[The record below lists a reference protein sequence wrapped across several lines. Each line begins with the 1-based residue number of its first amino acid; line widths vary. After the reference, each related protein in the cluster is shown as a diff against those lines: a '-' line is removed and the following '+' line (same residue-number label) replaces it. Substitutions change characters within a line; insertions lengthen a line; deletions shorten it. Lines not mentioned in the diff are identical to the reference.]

1 MGSYVP
7 GGGTVHDDDDD
18 DDDVNIIENEGT
30 VRI

>member
-7 GGGTVHDDDDD
+7 GRGTNHGGDDD